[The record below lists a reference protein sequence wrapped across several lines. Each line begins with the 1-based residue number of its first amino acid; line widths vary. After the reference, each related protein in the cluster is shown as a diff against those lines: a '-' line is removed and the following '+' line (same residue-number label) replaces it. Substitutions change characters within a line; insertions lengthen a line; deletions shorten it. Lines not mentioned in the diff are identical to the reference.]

1 MIIKELWIVNTKIA
15 IESNIPLPT
24 DRKNDREWLPELPLA
39 GMKSGQSFFLE
50 VQDEEQI
57 KRKLAAVRSAVR
69 RFAKTDD
76 VSSMFRIFRWQDEDS
91 GKQGVRVFCIND
103 NGTDE

>member
-91 GKQGVRVFCIND
+91 DKQGVRVFCVND

>member
-15 IESNIPLPT
+15 IESNIPMPT

-91 GKQGVRVFCIND
+91 DKQGVRVFCIND

>member
-1 MIIKELWIVNTKIA
+1 VNTKIA
-15 IESNIPLPT
+15 IESNIPMPT

-91 GKQGVRVFCIND
+91 DKQGVRVFCIND